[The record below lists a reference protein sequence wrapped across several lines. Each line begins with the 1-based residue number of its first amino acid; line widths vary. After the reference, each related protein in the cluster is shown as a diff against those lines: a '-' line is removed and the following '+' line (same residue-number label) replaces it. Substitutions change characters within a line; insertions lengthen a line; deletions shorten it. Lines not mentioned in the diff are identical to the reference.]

1 MKSKTIRVLDILISL
16 TVLLLFFLLLLLI
29 SISIYLFNGRP
40 ILFKQI
46 RIGYH
51 GKKFKIYKFRTMK
64 NKILKNENERLTN
77 IGKFIRR
84 LSLDEIPQFI
94 NVLKGEM
101 SVVGPRPLPEIIEK
115 KIDKYLRTK
124 RRNLLPGITGMS
136 QINYTGKS
144 RKIEEKVKL
153 DILYAENYSLYNYLK
168 VLIKTPYI
176 IIVRIIKNKSTI
188 IR

>member
-1 MKSKTIRVLDILISL
+1 MKSKPIRILDILISL
-16 TVLLLFFLLLLLI
+16 TILLLFFLLLLLI
-29 SISIYLFNGRP
+29 SICIYLFDGRP
-40 ILFKQI
+40 ILFKQK

-51 GKKFKIYKFRTMK
+51 GKKFEIYTFRTMK

-77 IGKFIRR
+77 IGKLIRR
-84 LSLDEIPQFI
+84 LSIDEIPQFI

-101 SVVGPRPLPEIIEK
+101 SIVGPRPLPEMIEK
-115 KIDKYLRTK
+115 KIDKYLREK
-124 RRNLLPGITGMS
+124 RRNILPGITGMS

-153 DILYAENYSLYNYLK
+153 DIVYVENYSLYNYFK
-168 VLIKTPYI
+168 ILIKTPYI
-176 IIVRIIKNKSTI
+176 IIVRIIKNKSSI